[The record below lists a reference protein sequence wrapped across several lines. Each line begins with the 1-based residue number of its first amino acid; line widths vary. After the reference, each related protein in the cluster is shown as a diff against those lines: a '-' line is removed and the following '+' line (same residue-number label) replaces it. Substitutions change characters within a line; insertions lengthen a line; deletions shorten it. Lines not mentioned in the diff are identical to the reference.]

1 MNIEVLSP
9 KVVCEKMCKGQA
21 KRLLDVR
28 TAAEFRRVRVPG
40 SENVP
45 LQELDPAKY
54 MKSHQV
60 APSETVYILCK
71 AGVRAQRAAE
81 AFVAAGFKN
90 VAVVEGGIVKWEAE
104 GLPVEKTSVLS
115 IEQQVRLGVG
125 SMILLGTVLGA
136 FVHPAFLV
144 VPAFM
149 GCGLIVAGFRG
160 KCPLESMLTR
170 MPWNRTA
177 PQVSCCQPQAN

>member
-1 MNIEVLSP
+1 MNIEVVSP

-28 TAAEFRRVRVPG
+28 TDAEFRKLRVPG

-45 LQELDPAKY
+45 LQELDPVEY
-54 MKSHQV
+54 MKSRHV

-71 AGVRAQRAAE
+71 AGVRAERAVE
-81 AFVAAGFKN
+81 KFIAAGFKN
-90 VAVVEGGIVKWEAE
+90 VAVVEGGIEKWGAD
-104 GLPVEKTSVLS
+104 GLPIDKVSGLS

-125 SMILLGTVLGA
+125 SLILFGTVLGA

-144 VPAFM
+144 IPAFM